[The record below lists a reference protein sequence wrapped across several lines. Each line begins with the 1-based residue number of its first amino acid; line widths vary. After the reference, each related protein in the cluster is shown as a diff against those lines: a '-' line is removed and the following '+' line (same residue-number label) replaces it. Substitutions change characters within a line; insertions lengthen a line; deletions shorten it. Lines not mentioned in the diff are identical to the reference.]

1 MWGIEV
7 YPNLKPEFYKEILQ
21 NNLKVSLEDAIF
33 RKEEHFIPANL
44 QQFYNF
50 WDQEILKD
58 HPHRDNLLKWI
69 KGVEIEEFL
78 NSYTSVE
85 FQGTKLDS
93 YYPQPKEFPNY
104 VPDEFTSFMDNQVK
118 EWVTNGALMEWDKAR
133 KEGDPAIP
141 TVVSPLGIEP
151 NKPRALWDGR
161 YVNEFC
167 RDIPFSMDNA
177 AKVAEVAWEGTY
189 FFKIDHKNGY
199 LHVPIHENSRKFFGI
214 CWKGTY
220 YVFTVLPFGWKTS
233 PLVYHSITEA
243 AAMYLRSL
251 DIPMLDWIDDMLGM
265 TQQSFK
271 GNNDEEQF
279 QSALRAMVV
288 TTYVLFKAGYFLGL
302 SKCNLIPEQVMTY
315 LGIDCD
321 SKHEKFLV
329 PEKRVQKYV
338 PLLQELLTKAVV
350 SYSEVEK
357 MVGKLVSL
365 ECAVAPGMWYTRNQY
380 AAMAASG
387 IKPDAKKSVKNNCKI
402 YVTPALKEE
411 WFMWIHFLNYNK
423 GSAWKKFSNIYV
435 QADVSS
441 DASGRAFAGVVDI
454 PFGPTKVTAGE
465 FSESMLKQ
473 DIQVKEGE
481 ALRATLSMI
490 VQEMPDLIQGK
501 TLVCKIDNQ
510 VLKAVLERKGTSHN
524 LALNHVG
531 KQIYWLQERGQFH
544 IALQYVESKNNASDE
559 FTRQSPGIEAS
570 LTFAFFQ
577 KIWDNL
583 GPFKWDLMASQIN
596 VNKNPKGKPLLFF
609 SRYFD
614 EKSQG
619 VDVFLQN
626 LSILDE
632 MFCFPPIPMISKL
645 LKHLQQQQVSCV
657 LLVPRIWAP
666 WRNLLEKHTLATVN
680 IAIPFESKAFTITHA
695 TGKRIPKKFPYF
707 MDAVYVSFEK

>member
-1 MWGIEV
+1 M
-7 YPNLKPEFYKEILQ
+7 
-21 NNLKVSLEDAIF
+21 EDAIF
-33 RKEEHFIPANL
+33 REEDSFIPANL
-44 QQFYNF
+44 QNFYDF

-78 NSYTSVE
+78 NSYTSTE
-85 FQGTKLDS
+85 FQGMKLDS
-93 YYPQPKEFPNY
+93 YYPQPKEFSNY
-104 VPDEFTSFMDNQVK
+104 VPEEFIPFMDQQVQ
-118 EWVTNGALMEWDKAR
+118 EWVGNGALLQWEKAK

-151 NKPRALWDGR
+151 TKPRALWDGR

-177 AKVAEVAWEGTY
+177 AKVAEVAWEGAY

-214 CWKGTY
+214 CWKGVY

-265 TQQSFK
+265 TQQIFK
-271 GNNDEEQF
+271 GETDEEQF

-321 SKHEKFLV
+321 SKHQKFMV
-329 PEKRVQKYV
+329 PEKRIQKYI
-338 PLLQELLTKAVV
+338 PLLQELLAKSSV

-387 IKPDAKKSVKNNCKI
+387 IRPDAKKQVKNNCRI
-402 YVTPALKEE
+402 HVTPALREE
-411 WFMWIHFLNYNK
+411 WFMWVNFLLQNK
-423 GSAWKKFSNIYV
+423 GSSWKKFSNVYV
-435 QADVSS
+435 QANVSS
-441 DASGRAFAGVVDI
+441 DASGRTFAGVVDI
-454 PFGPTKVTAGE
+454 PYGPTRVTAGE
-465 FSESMLKQ
+465 FSEDMLSQ

-481 ALRATLSMI
+481 ALKATLSMI
-490 VQEMPDLIQGK
+490 IQEIPELIVGK
-501 TLVCKIDNQ
+501 TLVCKVDNQ

-524 LALNHVG
+524 LALNNVG
-531 KQIYWLQERGQFH
+531 KQIYWLQEKGQFH
-544 IALQYVESKNNASDE
+544 IALQYVESKNNVADKY
-559 FTRQSPGIEAS
+559 TRQSPGIEAS
-570 LTFAFFQ
+570 LTTTFFQ
-577 KIWDNL
+577 KVWDNL
-583 GPFKWDLMASQIN
+583 GPFKWDLMASQTN
-596 VNKNPKGKPLLFF
+596 VNKDLKGKPFLFF
-609 SRYFD
+609 SRFFD
-614 EKSQG
+614 DKANG
-619 VDVFLQN
+619 TDVFLQQLYN
-626 LSILDE
+626 LEE
-632 MFCFPPIPMISKL
+632 MFCFPPIPLS
-645 LKHLQQQQVSCV
+645 
-657 LLVPRIWAP
+657 
-666 WRNLLEKHTLATVN
+666 
-680 IAIPFESKAFTITHA
+680 
-695 TGKRIPKKFPYF
+695 Y
-707 MDAVYVSFEK
+707 

>member
-1 MWGIEV
+1 M
-7 YPNLKPEFYKEILQ
+7 
-21 NNLKVSLEDAIF
+21 EDAIF
-33 RKEEHFIPANL
+33 REEDSFIPANL
-44 QQFYNF
+44 QNFYDF

-78 NSYTSVE
+78 NSYTSTE
-85 FQGTKLDS
+85 FQGMKLDS
-93 YYPQPKEFPNY
+93 YYPQPKEFSNY
-104 VPDEFTSFMDNQVK
+104 VPEEFIPFMDQQVQ
-118 EWVTNGALMEWDKAR
+118 EWVGNGALLQWEKAK

-151 NKPRALWDGR
+151 TKPRALWDGR

-177 AKVAEVAWEGTY
+177 AKVAEVAWEGAY

-214 CWKGTY
+214 CWKGVY

-265 TQQSFK
+265 TQQIFK
-271 GNNDEEQF
+271 GETDEEQF

-302 SKCNLIPEQVMTY
+302 PKCNLIPEQVMTY

-321 SKHEKFLV
+321 SKHQKFMV
-329 PEKRVQKYV
+329 PEKRIQKYI
-338 PLLQELLTKAVV
+338 PLLQELLAKSSV

-387 IKPDAKKSVKNNCKI
+387 IRPDAKKQVKNNCRI
-402 YVTPALKEE
+402 HVTPALREE
-411 WFMWIHFLNYNK
+411 WFMWVNFLLQNK
-423 GSAWKKFSNIYV
+423 GSSWKKFSNVYV
-435 QADVSS
+435 QANVSS
-441 DASGRAFAGVVDI
+441 DASGRTFAGVVDI
-454 PFGPTKVTAGE
+454 PYGPTRVTAGE
-465 FSESMLKQ
+465 FSEDMLSQ

-481 ALRATLSMI
+481 ALKATLSMI
-490 VQEMPDLIQGK
+490 IQEIPELIVGK
-501 TLVCKIDNQ
+501 TLVCKVDNQ

-524 LALNHVG
+524 LALNNVG
-531 KQIYWLQERGQFH
+531 KQIYWLQEKGQFH
-544 IALQYVESKNNASDE
+544 IALQYVESKNNVADKY
-559 FTRQSPGIEAS
+559 TRQSPGIEAS
-570 LTFAFFQ
+570 LTTTFFQ
-577 KIWDNL
+577 KVWDNL
-583 GPFKWDLMASQIN
+583 GPFKWDLMASQTN
-596 VNKNPKGKPLLFF
+596 VNKDLKGKPLLFF
-609 SRYFD
+609 SRFFD
-614 EKSQG
+614 DKANG
-619 VDVFLQN
+619 TDVFLQQLYN
-626 LSILDE
+626 LEE

-645 LKHLQQQQVSCV
+645 LKHLQQQRVSCV

-666 WRNLLEKHTLATVN
+666 WRNLLDQHTLAKVN
-680 IAIPFESKAFTITHA
+680 IAIPFESRAFTVTHA

-707 MDAVYVSFEK
+707 MDAVYVSFE

>member
-1 MWGIEV
+1 M
-7 YPNLKPEFYKEILQ
+7 KPEFYKEILL
-21 NNLKVSLEDAIF
+21 NKEKVKLEDAIF
-33 RKEEHFIPANL
+33 REEDSFIPANL
-44 QQFYNF
+44 QNFYDF

-78 NSYTSVE
+78 NSYTSTE
-85 FQGTKLDS
+85 FQGMKLDS
-93 YYPQPKEFPNY
+93 YYPQPKEFSNY
-104 VPDEFTSFMDNQVK
+104 VPEEFIPFMDQQVQ
-118 EWVTNGALMEWDKAR
+118 EWVGNGALLQWEKAK

-151 NKPRALWDGR
+151 TKPRALWDGR

-177 AKVAEVAWEGTY
+177 AKVAEVAWEGAY

-214 CWKGTY
+214 CWKGVY

-265 TQQSFK
+265 TQQIFK
-271 GNNDEEQF
+271 GETDEEQF

-321 SKHEKFLV
+321 SKHQKFMV
-329 PEKRVQKYV
+329 PEKRIQKYI
-338 PLLQELLTKAVV
+338 PLLQELLAKSSV

-387 IKPDAKKSVKNNCKI
+387 IRPDAKKQVKNNCRI
-402 YVTPALKEE
+402 HVTPALREE
-411 WFMWIHFLNYNK
+411 WFMWVNFLLQNK
-423 GSAWKKFSNIYV
+423 GSSWKKFSNVYV
-435 QADVSS
+435 QANVSS
-441 DASGRAFAGVVDI
+441 DASGRTFAGVVDI
-454 PFGPTKVTAGE
+454 PYGPTRVTAGE
-465 FSESMLKQ
+465 FSEDMLSQ

-481 ALRATLSMI
+481 ALKATLSMI
-490 VQEMPDLIQGK
+490 IQEIPELIVGK
-501 TLVCKIDNQ
+501 TLVCKVDNQ

-524 LALNHVG
+524 LALNNVG
-531 KQIYWLQERGQFH
+531 KQIYWLQEKGQFH
-544 IALQYVESKNNASDE
+544 IALQYVESKNNVADKY
-559 FTRQSPGIEAS
+559 TRQSPGIEAS
-570 LTFAFFQ
+570 LTTTFFQ
-577 KIWDNL
+577 KVWDNL
-583 GPFKWDLMASQIN
+583 GPFKWDLMASQTN
-596 VNKNPKGKPLLFF
+596 VNKDLKGKPLLFF
-609 SRYFD
+609 SRFFD
-614 EKSQG
+614 DKANG
-619 VDVFLQN
+619 TDVFLQQLYN
-626 LSILDE
+626 LEE

-645 LKHLQQQQVSCV
+645 LKHLQQQRVSCV

-666 WRNLLEKHTLATVN
+666 WRNLLDQHTLAKVN
-680 IAIPFESKAFTITHA
+680 IAIPFESRAFTVTHA

-707 MDAVYVSFEK
+707 MDAVYVSFE

>member
-1 MWGIEV
+1 MQV
-7 YPNLKPEFYKEILQ
+7 QPNLKPEFYKEILQ
-21 NNLKVSLEDAIF
+21 KNLKVSLEDAIF
-33 RKEEHFIPANL
+33 RKEENFKPANL
-44 QQFYNF
+44 QHFYEF
-50 WDQEILKD
+50 WDQEVLKD

-78 NSYTSVE
+78 NSYTFSE
-85 FQGTKLDS
+85 FQGMQLNS
-93 YYPQPKEFPNY
+93 YYPHAKEFPNY
-104 VPDEFTSFMDNQVK
+104 VPDEFIPFMDKQVE
-118 EWVTNGALMEWDKAR
+118 EWVNNGALMDWQKAR
-133 KEGDPAIP
+133 KEGDPDIP

-151 NKPRALWDGR
+151 SKPRALWDGR

-199 LHVPIHENSRKFFGI
+199 LHVPIHEKSRKFFGI

-243 AAMYLRSL
+243 VAMYLRSL

-265 TQQSFK
+265 TQHCFK
-271 GNNDEEQF
+271 GDNDEEQF

-288 TTYVLFKAGYFLGL
+288 TTYVLFNAGYFLGL
-302 SKCNLIPEQVMTY
+302 PKCNLIPEQIMTY

-329 PEKRVQKYV
+329 PETRVQKYV
-338 PLLQELLTKAVV
+338 PLLQELLIKTSV
-350 SYSEVEK
+350 SYAEIEK

-387 IKPDAKKSVKNNCKI
+387 IKPDAKKSVKNNCRI
-402 YVTPALKEE
+402 SVTPALREE
-411 WFMWIHFLNYNK
+411 WFMWINFLLQNK
-423 GSAWKKFSNIYV
+423 GSSWKKFSNVYV
-435 QADVSS
+435 QANVSS
-441 DASGRAFAGVVDI
+441 DASGRSFAGVVDI
-454 PFGPTKVTAGE
+454 PFGPTKITAGE
-465 FSESMLKQ
+465 FSDSMLSQ

-490 VQEMPDLIQGK
+490 VQEMSDLVQGK
-501 TLVCKIDNQ
+501 TLVCKVDNQ

-531 KQIYWLQERGQFH
+531 KQIYWLQEKGQFH
-544 IALQYVESKNNASDE
+544 IAIQYVESKNNASDE

-570 LTFAFFQ
+570 LTPPFFQ
-577 KIWDNL
+577 QIWDNL
-583 GPFKWDLMASQIN
+583 GPFQWDLMASQSN
-596 VNKNPKGKPLLFF
+596 VNRNANGKPLFFF

-614 EKSQG
+614 EKAQG
-619 VDVFLQN
+619 VDVFLQKLN
-626 LSILDE
+626 YLDD

-645 LKHLQQQQVSCV
+645 LKHLQQQRVSCV
-657 LLVPRIWAP
+657 LLIPRIWAP

-680 IAIPFESKAFTITHA
+680 IAVPFESKAFTVTHA
-695 TGKRIPKKFPYF
+695 TGRRVPKKFPYF
-707 MDAVYVSFEK
+707 MDAVYVSFE

>member
-1 MWGIEV
+1 M
-7 YPNLKPEFYKEILQ
+7 KPEFYKEILL
-21 NNLKVSLEDAIF
+21 NKEKVKLEDAIF
-33 RKEEHFIPANL
+33 REEDSFIPANL
-44 QQFYNF
+44 QNFYDF

-78 NSYTSVE
+78 NSYTSTE
-85 FQGTKLDS
+85 FQGMKLDS
-93 YYPQPKEFPNY
+93 YYPQPKEFSNY
-104 VPDEFTSFMDNQVK
+104 VPEEFIPFMDQQVQ
-118 EWVTNGALMEWDKAR
+118 EWVGNGALLQWEKAK

-151 NKPRALWDGR
+151 TKPRALWDGR

-177 AKVAEVAWEGTY
+177 AKVAEVAWEGAY

-199 LHVPIHENSRKFFGI
+199 LHVPIHENSRKYFGI
-214 CWKGTY
+214 CWKGVY

-265 TQQSFK
+265 TQQIFK
-271 GNNDEEQF
+271 GETDEEQF

-321 SKHEKFLV
+321 SKHQKFMV
-329 PEKRVQKYV
+329 PEKRIQKYI
-338 PLLQELLTKAVV
+338 PLLQELLAKSSV

-387 IKPDAKKSVKNNCKI
+387 IRPDAKKQVKNNCTI
-402 YVTPALKEE
+402 HVTPALREE
-411 WFMWIHFLNYNK
+411 WFMWVNFLLQNK
-423 GSAWKKFSNIYV
+423 GSSWKKFSNVYV
-435 QADVSS
+435 QANVSS
-441 DASGRAFAGVVDI
+441 DASGRTFAGVVDI
-454 PFGPTKVTAGE
+454 PYGPTRVTAGE
-465 FSESMLKQ
+465 FSEDMLSQ

-481 ALRATLSMI
+481 ALKATLSMI
-490 VQEMPDLIQGK
+490 IQEIPELIVGK
-501 TLVCKIDNQ
+501 TLVCKVDNQ

-524 LALNHVG
+524 LALNNVG
-531 KQIYWLQERGQFH
+531 KQIYWLQEKGQFH
-544 IALQYVESKNNASDE
+544 IALQYVESKNNVADKY
-559 FTRQSPGIEAS
+559 TRQSPGIEAS
-570 LTFAFFQ
+570 LTTTFFQ
-577 KIWDNL
+577 KVWDNL
-583 GPFKWDLMASQIN
+583 GPFKWDLMASQTN
-596 VNKNPKGKPLLFF
+596 VNKDLKGKPLLFF
-609 SRYFD
+609 SRFFD
-614 EKSQG
+614 DKANG
-619 VDVFLQN
+619 TDVFLQQLYN
-626 LSILDE
+626 LEE

-645 LKHLQQQQVSCV
+645 LKHLQRQRVSCV

-666 WRNLLEKHTLATVN
+666 WRNLLDQHTLAKVN
-680 IAIPFESKAFTITHA
+680 IAIPFESRAFTVTHA

-707 MDAVYVSFEK
+707 MDAVYVSFE

>member
-1 MWGIEV
+1 M
-7 YPNLKPEFYKEILQ
+7 
-21 NNLKVSLEDAIF
+21 EDAIF
-33 RKEEHFIPANL
+33 REENSFIPANL
-44 QQFYNF
+44 QNFYDF

-58 HPHRDNLLKWI
+58 HPHRNNLLKWI

-78 NSYTSVE
+78 NSYTSTE
-85 FQGTKLDS
+85 FQGMKLDS
-93 YYPQPKEFPNY
+93 YYPQPKEFSNY
-104 VPDEFTSFMDNQVK
+104 VPEEFIPFMDQQVQ
-118 EWVTNGALMEWDKAR
+118 EWVGNGALLLWEKAK

-151 NKPRALWDGR
+151 TKPRALWDGR

-177 AKVAEVAWEGTY
+177 AKVAEVAWEGAY

-199 LHVPIHENSRKFFGI
+199 LHVPIHENSRKYFGI
-214 CWKGTY
+214 CWKGVY

-265 TQQSFK
+265 TQQIFK
-271 GNNDEEQF
+271 GETDEEQF

-321 SKHEKFLV
+321 SKHQKFMV
-329 PEKRVQKYV
+329 PEKRIQKYI
-338 PLLQELLTKAVV
+338 PLLQELLAKSSV

-387 IKPDAKKSVKNNCKI
+387 IRPDAKKQVKNNCRI
-402 YVTPALKEE
+402 NVTPALREE
-411 WFMWIHFLNYNK
+411 WFMWVNFLLQNK
-423 GSAWKKFSNIYV
+423 GSSWKKFSNVYV
-435 QADVSS
+435 QANVSS
-441 DASGRAFAGVVDI
+441 DASGRTFAGVVDI
-454 PFGPTKVTAGE
+454 PYGPTRVTAGE
-465 FSESMLKQ
+465 FSEDMLRQ

-481 ALRATLSMI
+481 ALKATLSMI
-490 VQEMPDLIQGK
+490 IQEIPELIVGK
-501 TLVCKIDNQ
+501 TLVCKVDNQ

-524 LALNHVG
+524 LALNNVG
-531 KQIYWLQERGQFH
+531 KQIYWLQEKGQFH
-544 IALQYVESKNNASDE
+544 IALQYVESKNNVADKY
-559 FTRQSPGIEAS
+559 TRQSPGIEAS
-570 LTFAFFQ
+570 LTTAFFQ
-577 KIWDNL
+577 KVWDNL
-583 GPFKWDLMASQIN
+583 GPFKWDLMASQTN
-596 VNKNPKGKPLLFF
+596 VNKDLNGKPLLFF

-614 EKSQG
+614 DKANG
-619 VDVFLQN
+619 VDVFLQQLHN
-626 LSILDE
+626 LEE
-632 MFCFPPIPMISKL
+632 MFCFPPIPMVSKL
-645 LKHLQQQQVSCV
+645 LKHLQQQRVSCV

-666 WRNLLEKHTLATVN
+666 WRNLLDQHTLAKVN
-680 IAIPFESKAFTITHA
+680 IAIPFESRAFTVTHA
-695 TGKRIPKKFPYF
+695 TGKRIPKKFPNF
-707 MDAVYVSFEK
+707 MDAVYVSFE

>member
-1 MWGIEV
+1 
-7 YPNLKPEFYKEILQ
+7 LKPEFYKEILL
-21 NNLKVSLEDAIF
+21 NKEKVKLEDAIF
-33 RKEEHFIPANL
+33 REENSFIPANL
-44 QQFYNF
+44 QNFYDF

-58 HPHRDNLLKWI
+58 HPHRNNLLKWI

-78 NSYTSVE
+78 NSYTSTE
-85 FQGTKLDS
+85 FQGMKLDS
-93 YYPQPKEFPNY
+93 YYPQPKEFSNY
-104 VPDEFTSFMDNQVK
+104 VPEEFIPFMDQQVQ
-118 EWVTNGALMEWDKAR
+118 EWVGNGALLLWEKAK

-151 NKPRALWDGR
+151 TKPRALWDGR

-177 AKVAEVAWEGTY
+177 AKVAEVAWEGAY

-199 LHVPIHENSRKFFGI
+199 LHVPIHENSRKYFGI
-214 CWKGTY
+214 CWKGVY

-265 TQQSFK
+265 TQQIFK
-271 GNNDEEQF
+271 GETDEEQF

-302 SKCNLIPEQVMTY
+302 PKCNLIPEQVMTY

-321 SKHEKFLV
+321 SKHQKFMV
-329 PEKRVQKYV
+329 PEKRIQKYI
-338 PLLQELLTKAVV
+338 PLLQELLTKSSV

-387 IKPDAKKSVKNNCKI
+387 IRPDAKKQVKNNCRI
-402 YVTPALKEE
+402 NVTPALREE
-411 WFMWIHFLNYNK
+411 WFMWVNFLLQNK
-423 GSAWKKFSNIYV
+423 GSSWKKFSNVYV
-435 QADVSS
+435 QANVSS
-441 DASGRAFAGVVDI
+441 DASGRTFAGVVDI
-454 PFGPTKVTAGE
+454 PYGPTRVTAGE
-465 FSESMLKQ
+465 FSEDMLRQ

-481 ALRATLSMI
+481 ALKATLTMI
-490 VQEMPDLIQGK
+490 IQEIPELIVGK
-501 TLVCKIDNQ
+501 TLVCKVDNQ

-524 LALNHVG
+524 LALNNVG
-531 KQIYWLQERGQFH
+531 KQIYWLQEKGQFH
-544 IALQYVESKNNASDE
+544 IAVQYVESENNVADKY
-559 FTRQSPGIEAS
+559 TRQSPGIEAS
-570 LTFAFFQ
+570 LTPAFFQ
-577 KIWDNL
+577 KVWDNL
-583 GPFKWDLMASQIN
+583 GPFKWDLMASQTN
-596 VNKNPKGKPLLFF
+596 VNKDLNGKPLLFF

-614 EKSQG
+614 DKANG
-619 VDVFLQN
+619 VDVFLQQLHN
-626 LSILDE
+626 LEE
-632 MFCFPPIPMISKL
+632 MFCFPPIPMVSKL
-645 LKHLQQQQVSCV
+645 LKHLQQQRVSCV

-666 WRNLLEKHTLATVN
+666 WRNLLDQHTLAKVN
-680 IAIPFESKAFTITHA
+680 IAIPFESRAFTVTHA

-707 MDAVYVSFEK
+707 MDAVYVSFE

>member
-1 MWGIEV
+1 M
-7 YPNLKPEFYKEILQ
+7 
-21 NNLKVSLEDAIF
+21 EDAIF
-33 RKEEHFIPANL
+33 REENSFIPANL
-44 QQFYNF
+44 QNFYDF

-78 NSYTSVE
+78 NSYTSTE
-85 FQGTKLDS
+85 FQGMKLDS
-93 YYPQPKEFPNY
+93 YYPQPKEFSNY
-104 VPDEFTSFMDNQVK
+104 VPEEFIPFMDQQVQ
-118 EWVTNGALMEWDKAR
+118 EWVGNGALLQWEKAK

-151 NKPRALWDGR
+151 TKPRALWDGR

-177 AKVAEVAWEGTY
+177 AKVAEVAWEGAY

-214 CWKGTY
+214 CWKGVY

-265 TQQSFK
+265 TQQIFK
-271 GNNDEEQF
+271 GETDEEQF

-321 SKHEKFLV
+321 SKHQKFMV
-329 PEKRVQKYV
+329 PEKRIQKYI
-338 PLLQELLTKAVV
+338 PLLQELLAKSSV

-387 IKPDAKKSVKNNCKI
+387 IRPDAKKQVKNNCRI
-402 YVTPALKEE
+402 HVTPALREE
-411 WFMWIHFLNYNK
+411 WFMWVNFLLQNK
-423 GSAWKKFSNIYV
+423 GSSWKKFSNVYV
-435 QADVSS
+435 QANVSS
-441 DASGRAFAGVVDI
+441 DASGRTFAGVVDI
-454 PFGPTKVTAGE
+454 PYGPTRVTAGE
-465 FSESMLKQ
+465 FSEDMLSQ

-481 ALRATLSMI
+481 ALKATLSMI
-490 VQEMPDLIQGK
+490 IQEIPELIVGK
-501 TLVCKIDNQ
+501 TLVCKVDNQ

-524 LALNHVG
+524 LALNNVG
-531 KQIYWLQERGQFH
+531 KQIYWLQEKGQFH
-544 IALQYVESKNNASDE
+544 IALQYVESKNNVADKY
-559 FTRQSPGIEAS
+559 TRQSPGIEAS
-570 LTFAFFQ
+570 LTTTFFQ
-577 KIWDNL
+577 KVWDNL
-583 GPFKWDLMASQIN
+583 GPFKWDLMASQTN
-596 VNKNPKGKPLLFF
+596 VNKDLKGKPLLFF
-609 SRYFD
+609 SRFFD
-614 EKSQG
+614 DKANG
-619 VDVFLQN
+619 TDVFLQQLYN
-626 LSILDE
+626 LEE

-645 LKHLQQQQVSCV
+645 LKHLQQQRVSCV

-666 WRNLLEKHTLATVN
+666 WRNLLDQHTLAKVN
-680 IAIPFESKAFTITHA
+680 IAIPFESRAFTVTHA

-707 MDAVYVSFEK
+707 MDAVYVSFE

>member
-1 MWGIEV
+1 
-7 YPNLKPEFYKEILQ
+7 LKPEFYKEILL
-21 NNLKVSLEDAIF
+21 NKEKVKLEDAIF
-33 RKEEHFIPANL
+33 REENSFIPANL
-44 QQFYNF
+44 QNFYDF

-58 HPHRDNLLKWI
+58 HPHRNNLLKWI

-78 NSYTSVE
+78 NSYTSTE
-85 FQGTKLDS
+85 FQGMKLDS
-93 YYPQPKEFPNY
+93 YYPQPKEFSNY
-104 VPDEFTSFMDNQVK
+104 VPEEFIPFMDQQVQ
-118 EWVTNGALMEWDKAR
+118 EWVGNGALLLWEKAK

-151 NKPRALWDGR
+151 TKPRALWDGR

-177 AKVAEVAWEGTY
+177 AKVAEVAWEGAY

-199 LHVPIHENSRKFFGI
+199 LHVPIHENSRKYFGI
-214 CWKGTY
+214 CWKGVY

-265 TQQSFK
+265 TQQIFK
-271 GNNDEEQF
+271 GETDEEQF

-302 SKCNLIPEQVMTY
+302 PKCNLIPEQVMTY

-321 SKHEKFLV
+321 SKHQKFMV
-329 PEKRVQKYV
+329 PEKRIQKYI
-338 PLLQELLTKAVV
+338 PLLQELLTKSSV

-387 IKPDAKKSVKNNCKI
+387 IRPDAKKQVKNNCRI
-402 YVTPALKEE
+402 NVTPALREE
-411 WFMWIHFLNYNK
+411 WFMWVNFLLQNK
-423 GSAWKKFSNIYV
+423 GSSWKKFSNVYV
-435 QADVSS
+435 QANVSS
-441 DASGRAFAGVVDI
+441 DASGRTFAGVVDI
-454 PFGPTKVTAGE
+454 PYGPTRVTAGE
-465 FSESMLKQ
+465 FSEDMLRQ

-481 ALRATLSMI
+481 ALKATLSMI
-490 VQEMPDLIQGK
+490 IQEIPELIVGK
-501 TLVCKIDNQ
+501 TLVCKVDNQ

-524 LALNHVG
+524 LALNNVG
-531 KQIYWLQERGQFH
+531 KQIYWLQEKGQFH
-544 IALQYVESKNNASDE
+544 IAVQYVESENNVADKY
-559 FTRQSPGIEAS
+559 TRQSPGIEAS
-570 LTFAFFQ
+570 LTPAFFQ
-577 KIWDNL
+577 KVWDNL
-583 GPFKWDLMASQIN
+583 GPFKWDLMASQTN
-596 VNKNPKGKPLLFF
+596 VNKDLNGKPLLFF

-614 EKSQG
+614 DKANG
-619 VDVFLQN
+619 VDVFLQQLHN
-626 LSILDE
+626 LEE
-632 MFCFPPIPMISKL
+632 MFCFPPIPMVSKL
-645 LKHLQQQQVSCV
+645 LKHLQQQRVSCV

-666 WRNLLEKHTLATVN
+666 WRNLLDQHTLAKVN
-680 IAIPFESKAFTITHA
+680 IAIPFESRAFTVTHA

-707 MDAVYVSFEK
+707 MDAVYVSFE

>member
-1 MWGIEV
+1 M
-7 YPNLKPEFYKEILQ
+7 
-21 NNLKVSLEDAIF
+21 EDAIF
-33 RKEEHFIPANL
+33 REEDSFIPANL
-44 QQFYNF
+44 QNFYDF

-78 NSYTSVE
+78 NSYTSTE
-85 FQGTKLDS
+85 FQGMKLDS
-93 YYPQPKEFPNY
+93 YYPQPKEFSNY
-104 VPDEFTSFMDNQVK
+104 VPEEFIPFMDQQVQ
-118 EWVTNGALMEWDKAR
+118 EWVGNGALLQWEKAK

-151 NKPRALWDGR
+151 TKPRALWDGR

-177 AKVAEVAWEGTY
+177 AKVAEVAWEGAY

-199 LHVPIHENSRKFFGI
+199 LHVPIHENSRKYFGI
-214 CWKGTY
+214 CWKGVY

-265 TQQSFK
+265 TQQIFK
-271 GNNDEEQF
+271 GETDEEQF

-321 SKHEKFLV
+321 SKHQKFMV
-329 PEKRVQKYV
+329 PEKRIQKYI
-338 PLLQELLTKAVV
+338 PLLQELLAKSSV

-387 IKPDAKKSVKNNCKI
+387 IRPDAKKQVKNNCRI
-402 YVTPALKEE
+402 HVTPALREE
-411 WFMWIHFLNYNK
+411 WFMWVNFLLQNK
-423 GSAWKKFSNIYV
+423 GSSWKKFSNVYV
-435 QADVSS
+435 QANVSS
-441 DASGRAFAGVVDI
+441 DASGRTFAGVVDI
-454 PFGPTKVTAGE
+454 PYGPTRVTAGE
-465 FSESMLKQ
+465 FSEDMLSQ

-481 ALRATLSMI
+481 ALKATLSMI
-490 VQEMPDLIQGK
+490 IQEIPELIVGK
-501 TLVCKIDNQ
+501 TLVCKVDNQ

-524 LALNHVG
+524 LALNNVG
-531 KQIYWLQERGQFH
+531 KQIYWLQEKGQFH
-544 IALQYVESKNNASDE
+544 IALQYVESKNNVADKY
-559 FTRQSPGIEAS
+559 TRQSPGIEAS
-570 LTFAFFQ
+570 LTTTFFQ
-577 KIWDNL
+577 KVWDNL
-583 GPFKWDLMASQIN
+583 GPFKWDLMASQTN
-596 VNKNPKGKPLLFF
+596 VNKDLKGKPLLFF
-609 SRYFD
+609 SRFFD
-614 EKSQG
+614 DKANG
-619 VDVFLQN
+619 TDVFLQQLYN
-626 LSILDE
+626 LEE

-645 LKHLQQQQVSCV
+645 LKHLQQQRVSCV

-666 WRNLLEKHTLATVN
+666 WRNLLDQHTLAKVN
-680 IAIPFESKAFTITHA
+680 IAIPFESRAFTVTHA

-707 MDAVYVSFEK
+707 MDAVYVSFE

>member
-1 MWGIEV
+1 M
-7 YPNLKPEFYKEILQ
+7 
-21 NNLKVSLEDAIF
+21 EDAIF
-33 RKEEHFIPANL
+33 REEDSFIPANL
-44 QQFYNF
+44 QNFYDF

-78 NSYTSVE
+78 NSYTSTE
-85 FQGTKLDS
+85 FQGMKLDS
-93 YYPQPKEFPNY
+93 YYPQPKEFSNY
-104 VPDEFTSFMDNQVK
+104 VPEEFIPFMDQQVQ
-118 EWVTNGALMEWDKAR
+118 EWVGNGALLQWEKAK

-151 NKPRALWDGR
+151 TKPRALWDGR

-177 AKVAEVAWEGTY
+177 AKVAEVAWEGAY

-214 CWKGTY
+214 CWKGVY

-265 TQQSFK
+265 TQQIFK
-271 GNNDEEQF
+271 GETDEEQF

-321 SKHEKFLV
+321 SKHQKFMV
-329 PEKRVQKYV
+329 PEKRIQKYI
-338 PLLQELLTKAVV
+338 PLLQELLAKSSV

-387 IKPDAKKSVKNNCKI
+387 IRPDAKKQVKNNRRI
-402 YVTPALKEE
+402 HVTPALREE
-411 WFMWIHFLNYNK
+411 WFMWVNFLLQNK
-423 GSAWKKFSNIYV
+423 GSSWKKFSNVYV
-435 QADVSS
+435 QANVSS
-441 DASGRAFAGVVDI
+441 DASGKTFAGVVDI
-454 PFGPTKVTAGE
+454 PYGPTRVTAGE
-465 FSESMLKQ
+465 FSEDMLSQ

-481 ALRATLSMI
+481 ALKATLSMI
-490 VQEMPDLIQGK
+490 IQEIPELIVGK
-501 TLVCKIDNQ
+501 TLVCKVDNQ

-524 LALNHVG
+524 LALNNVG
-531 KQIYWLQERGQFH
+531 KQIYWLQEKGQFH
-544 IALQYVESKNNASDE
+544 IALQYVESKNNVADKY
-559 FTRQSPGIEAS
+559 TRQSPGIEAS
-570 LTFAFFQ
+570 LTTTFFQ
-577 KIWDNL
+577 KVWDNL
-583 GPFKWDLMASQIN
+583 GPFKWDLMASQTN
-596 VNKNPKGKPLLFF
+596 VNKDLKGKPLLFF
-609 SRYFD
+609 SRFFD
-614 EKSQG
+614 DKANG
-619 VDVFLQN
+619 TDVFLQQLYN
-626 LSILDE
+626 LEE

-645 LKHLQQQQVSCV
+645 LKHLQQQRVSCV

-666 WRNLLEKHTLATVN
+666 WRNLLDQHTLANVN
-680 IAIPFESKAFTITHA
+680 IAIPFESRAFTVTHA

-707 MDAVYVSFEK
+707 MDAVYVSFE

>member
-1 MWGIEV
+1 M
-7 YPNLKPEFYKEILQ
+7 
-21 NNLKVSLEDAIF
+21 EDAIF
-33 RKEEHFIPANL
+33 REENSFIPANL
-44 QQFYNF
+44 QNFYDF

-58 HPHRDNLLKWI
+58 HPHRNNLLKWI

-78 NSYTSVE
+78 NSYTSTE
-85 FQGTKLDS
+85 FQGMKLDS
-93 YYPQPKEFPNY
+93 YYPQPKEFSNY
-104 VPDEFTSFMDNQVK
+104 VPEEFIPFMDQQVQ
-118 EWVTNGALMEWDKAR
+118 EWVGNGALLLWEKAK

-151 NKPRALWDGR
+151 TKPRALWDGR

-177 AKVAEVAWEGTY
+177 AKVAEVAWEGAY

-199 LHVPIHENSRKFFGI
+199 LHVPIHENSRKYFGI
-214 CWKGTY
+214 CWKGVY

-265 TQQSFK
+265 TQQTFK
-271 GNNDEEQF
+271 GETDEEQF

-302 SKCNLIPEQVMTY
+302 PKCNLIPEQVMTY

-321 SKHEKFLV
+321 SKHQKFMV
-329 PEKRVQKYV
+329 PEKRIQKYI
-338 PLLQELLTKAVV
+338 PLLQELLTKSSV

-387 IKPDAKKSVKNNCKI
+387 IRPDAKKQVKNNCRI
-402 YVTPALKEE
+402 NVTPALREE
-411 WFMWIHFLNYNK
+411 WFMWVNFLLQNK
-423 GSAWKKFSNIYV
+423 GSSWKKFSNVYV
-435 QADVSS
+435 QANVSS
-441 DASGRAFAGVVDI
+441 DASGRTFAGVVDI
-454 PFGPTKVTAGE
+454 PYGPTRVTAGE
-465 FSESMLKQ
+465 FSEDMLRQ

-481 ALRATLSMI
+481 ALKATLSMI
-490 VQEMPDLIQGK
+490 IQEIPELIVGK
-501 TLVCKIDNQ
+501 TLVCKVDNQ

-524 LALNHVG
+524 LALNNVG
-531 KQIYWLQERGQFH
+531 KQIYWLQEKGQFH
-544 IALQYVESKNNASDE
+544 IAVQYVESENNVADKY
-559 FTRQSPGIEAS
+559 TRQSPGIEAS
-570 LTFAFFQ
+570 LTPAFFQ
-577 KIWDNL
+577 KVWDNL
-583 GPFKWDLMASQIN
+583 GPFKWDLMASQTN
-596 VNKNPKGKPLLFF
+596 VNKDLNGKPLLFF

-614 EKSQG
+614 DKANG
-619 VDVFLQN
+619 VDVFLQQLHN
-626 LSILDE
+626 LEE
-632 MFCFPPIPMISKL
+632 MFCFPPIPMVSKL
-645 LKHLQQQQVSCV
+645 MKHLQQQRVSCV
-657 LLVPRIWAP
+657 LLVPRIWAA
-666 WRNLLEKHTLATVN
+666 WRNLLDQHTLAKVN
-680 IAIPFESKAFTITHA
+680 IAIPFESRAFTVTHA

-707 MDAVYVSFEK
+707 MDAVYVSFE

>member
-1 MWGIEV
+1 M
-7 YPNLKPEFYKEILQ
+7 
-21 NNLKVSLEDAIF
+21 EDAIF
-33 RKEEHFIPANL
+33 REEDSFIPANL
-44 QQFYNF
+44 QNFYDF

-78 NSYTSVE
+78 NSYTSTE
-85 FQGTKLDS
+85 FQGMKLDS
-93 YYPQPKEFPNY
+93 YYPQPKEFSNY
-104 VPDEFTSFMDNQVK
+104 VPEEFIPFMDQQVQ
-118 EWVTNGALMEWDKAR
+118 EWVGNGALLQWEKAK

-151 NKPRALWDGR
+151 TKPRALWDGR

-177 AKVAEVAWEGTY
+177 AKVAEVAWEGAY

-214 CWKGTY
+214 CWKGVY

-265 TQQSFK
+265 TQQIFK
-271 GNNDEEQF
+271 GETDEEQF

-321 SKHEKFLV
+321 SKHQKFMV
-329 PEKRVQKYV
+329 PEKRIQKYI
-338 PLLQELLTKAVV
+338 PLLQELLAKSSV

-387 IKPDAKKSVKNNCKI
+387 IRPDAKKQVKNNCRI
-402 YVTPALKEE
+402 HVTPALREE
-411 WFMWIHFLNYNK
+411 WFMWVNFLLQNK
-423 GSAWKKFSNIYV
+423 GSSWKKFSNVYV
-435 QADVSS
+435 QANVSS
-441 DASGRAFAGVVDI
+441 DASGRTFAGVVDI
-454 PFGPTKVTAGE
+454 PYGPTRVTAGE
-465 FSESMLKQ
+465 FSEDMLSQ

-481 ALRATLSMI
+481 ALKATLSMI
-490 VQEMPDLIQGK
+490 IQEIPELIVGK
-501 TLVCKIDNQ
+501 TLVCKVDNQ

-524 LALNHVG
+524 LALNNVG
-531 KQIYWLQERGQFH
+531 KQIYWLQEKGQFH
-544 IALQYVESKNNASDE
+544 IALQYVESKNNVADKY
-559 FTRQSPGIEAS
+559 TRQSPGIEAS
-570 LTFAFFQ
+570 LTTTFFQ
-577 KIWDNL
+577 KVWDNL
-583 GPFKWDLMASQIN
+583 GPFKWDLMASQTN
-596 VNKNPKGKPLLFF
+596 VNKDLKGKPLLFF
-609 SRYFD
+609 SRFFD
-614 EKSQG
+614 DKANG
-619 VDVFLQN
+619 TDVFLQQLYN
-626 LSILDE
+626 LEE

-645 LKHLQQQQVSCV
+645 LKHLQQQRVSCV

-666 WRNLLEKHTLATVN
+666 WRNLLDQHTLAKVN
-680 IAIPFESKAFTITHA
+680 IAIPFESRAFTVTHA

-707 MDAVYVSFEK
+707 MDAVYVSFE

>member
-1 MWGIEV
+1 
-7 YPNLKPEFYKEILQ
+7 LKPEFYKEILL
-21 NNLKVSLEDAIF
+21 NKEKVKLEDAIF
-33 RKEEHFIPANL
+33 REENSFIPANL
-44 QQFYNF
+44 QNFYDF

-58 HPHRDNLLKWI
+58 HPHRNNLLKWI

-78 NSYTSVE
+78 NSYTSTE
-85 FQGTKLDS
+85 FQGMKLDS
-93 YYPQPKEFPNY
+93 YYPQPKEFSNY
-104 VPDEFTSFMDNQVK
+104 VPEEFIPFMDQQVQ
-118 EWVTNGALMEWDKAR
+118 EWVGNGALLLWEKAK

-151 NKPRALWDGR
+151 TKPRALWDGR

-177 AKVAEVAWEGTY
+177 AKVAEVAWEGAY

-199 LHVPIHENSRKFFGI
+199 LHVPIHENSRKYFGI
-214 CWKGTY
+214 CWKGVY

-233 PLVYHSITEA
+233 PLVYHSITDA

-265 TQQSFK
+265 TQQTFK
-271 GNNDEEQF
+271 GETDEEQF

-302 SKCNLIPEQVMTY
+302 PKCNLIPEQVMTY

-321 SKHEKFLV
+321 SKHQKFMV
-329 PEKRVQKYV
+329 PEKRIQKYI
-338 PLLQELLTKAVV
+338 PLLQELLTKSSV

-387 IKPDAKKSVKNNCKI
+387 IRPDAKKQVKNNCRI
-402 YVTPALKEE
+402 NVTPALREE
-411 WFMWIHFLNYNK
+411 WFMWVNFLLQNK
-423 GSAWKKFSNIYV
+423 GSSWKKFSNVYV
-435 QADVSS
+435 QANVSS
-441 DASGRAFAGVVDI
+441 DASGRTFAGVVDI
-454 PFGPTKVTAGE
+454 PYGPTRVTAGE
-465 FSESMLKQ
+465 FSEDMLRQ

-481 ALRATLSMI
+481 ALKATLSMI
-490 VQEMPDLIQGK
+490 IQEIPELIVGK
-501 TLVCKIDNQ
+501 TLVCKVDNQ

-524 LALNHVG
+524 LALNNVG
-531 KQIYWLQERGQFH
+531 KQIYWLQEKGQFH
-544 IALQYVESKNNASDE
+544 IAVQYVESENNVADKY
-559 FTRQSPGIEAS
+559 TRQSPGIEAS
-570 LTFAFFQ
+570 LTPAFFQ
-577 KIWDNL
+577 KVWDNL
-583 GPFKWDLMASQIN
+583 GPFKWDLMASQTN
-596 VNKNPKGKPLLFF
+596 VNKDLNGKPLLFF

-614 EKSQG
+614 DKANG
-619 VDVFLQN
+619 VDVFLQQLHN
-626 LSILDE
+626 LEE
-632 MFCFPPIPMISKL
+632 MFCFPPIPMVSKL
-645 LKHLQQQQVSCV
+645 LKHLQQQRVSCV

-666 WRNLLEKHTLATVN
+666 WRNLLDQHTLAKVN
-680 IAIPFESKAFTITHA
+680 IAIPFESRAFTVTHA

-707 MDAVYVSFEK
+707 MDAVYVSFE

>member
-1 MWGIEV
+1 M
-7 YPNLKPEFYKEILQ
+7 
-21 NNLKVSLEDAIF
+21 EDAIF
-33 RKEEHFIPANL
+33 REEDSFIPANL
-44 QQFYNF
+44 QNFYDF

-78 NSYTSVE
+78 NSYTSTE
-85 FQGTKLDS
+85 FQGMKLDS
-93 YYPQPKEFPNY
+93 YYPQPKEFSNY
-104 VPDEFTSFMDNQVK
+104 VPEEFIPFMDQQVQ
-118 EWVTNGALMEWDKAR
+118 EWVGNGALLQWEKAK

-151 NKPRALWDGR
+151 TKPRALWDGR

-177 AKVAEVAWEGTY
+177 AKVAEVAWEGAY

-199 LHVPIHENSRKFFGI
+199 LHVPVHENSRNYFGI
-214 CWKGTY
+214 CWKGVY

-265 TQQSFK
+265 TQQIFK
-271 GNNDEEQF
+271 GETDEEQF

-302 SKCNLIPEQVMTY
+302 PKCNLIPEQVMTY

-321 SKHEKFLV
+321 SKHQKFMV
-329 PEKRVQKYV
+329 PEKRIQKYI
-338 PLLQELLTKAVV
+338 PLLQELLAKSSV

-387 IKPDAKKSVKNNCKI
+387 IRPDAKKQVKNNCRI
-402 YVTPALKEE
+402 HVTPALREE
-411 WFMWIHFLNYNK
+411 WFMWVNFLLQNK
-423 GSAWKKFSNIYV
+423 GSSRKKFSNVYV

-441 DASGRAFAGVVDI
+441 DASGRSFAGVVDI

-465 FSESMLKQ
+465 FSDSMLTQ
-473 DIQVKEGE
+473 DILVKEGE

-490 VQEMPDLIQGK
+490 VQEIPELIVGK
-501 TLVCKIDNQ
+501 TLVCKVDNQ

-524 LALNHVG
+524 LALNNVG
-531 KQIYWLQERGQFH
+531 KQIYWLQEKGQFH
-544 IALQYVESKNNASDE
+544 IALQYVESKNNVADKY
-559 FTRQSPGIEAS
+559 TRQSPGIEAS
-570 LTFAFFQ
+570 LTTTFFQ
-577 KIWDNL
+577 KVWDNL
-583 GPFKWDLMASQIN
+583 GPFKWDLMASQTN
-596 VNKNPKGKPLLFF
+596 VNKDLKGKPLLFF
-609 SRYFD
+609 SRFFD
-614 EKSQG
+614 DKANG
-619 VDVFLQN
+619 TDVFLQQLYN
-626 LSILDE
+626 LEE

-645 LKHLQQQQVSCV
+645 LKHLQQQRVSCV

-666 WRNLLEKHTLATVN
+666 WRNLLDQHTLAKVN
-680 IAIPFESKAFTITHA
+680 IAIPFESRAFTVTHA

-707 MDAVYVSFEK
+707 MDAVYVSFE

>member
-1 MWGIEV
+1 M
-7 YPNLKPEFYKEILQ
+7 
-21 NNLKVSLEDAIF
+21 EDAIF
-33 RKEEHFIPANL
+33 REEDSFIPANL
-44 QQFYNF
+44 QNFYDF

-78 NSYTSVE
+78 NSYTSTE
-85 FQGTKLDS
+85 FQGMKLDS
-93 YYPQPKEFPNY
+93 YYPQPKEFSNY
-104 VPDEFTSFMDNQVK
+104 VPEEFIPFMDQQVQ
-118 EWVTNGALMEWDKAR
+118 EWVGNGALLQWEKAK

-151 NKPRALWDGR
+151 TKPRALWDGR

-177 AKVAEVAWEGTY
+177 AKVAEVAWEGAY

-214 CWKGTY
+214 CWKGVY

-265 TQQSFK
+265 TQQIFK
-271 GNNDEEQF
+271 GETDEEQF

-321 SKHEKFLV
+321 SKHQKFMV
-329 PEKRVQKYV
+329 PEKRIQKYI
-338 PLLQELLTKAVV
+338 PLLQELLAKSSV

-387 IKPDAKKSVKNNCKI
+387 IRPDAKKQVKNNCRI
-402 YVTPALKEE
+402 HVTPALREE
-411 WFMWIHFLNYNK
+411 WFMWVNFLLQNK
-423 GSAWKKFSNIYV
+423 GSSWKKFSNVYV
-435 QADVSS
+435 QANVSS
-441 DASGRAFAGVVDI
+441 DASGRTFAGVVDI
-454 PFGPTKVTAGE
+454 PYGPTRVTAGE
-465 FSESMLKQ
+465 FSEDMLSQ

-481 ALRATLSMI
+481 ALKATLSMI
-490 VQEMPDLIQGK
+490 IQEIPELIVGK
-501 TLVCKIDNQ
+501 TLVCKVDNQ

-524 LALNHVG
+524 LALNNVG
-531 KQIYWLQERGQFH
+531 KQIYWLQEKGQFH
-544 IALQYVESKNNASDE
+544 IALQYVESKNNVADKY
-559 FTRQSPGIEAS
+559 TRQSPGIEAS
-570 LTFAFFQ
+570 LTTAFFQ
-577 KIWDNL
+577 KVWDNL
-583 GPFKWDLMASQIN
+583 GPFKWDLMASQTN
-596 VNKNPKGKPLLFF
+596 VNKDLKGKPLLFF
-609 SRYFD
+609 SRFFD
-614 EKSQG
+614 DKANG
-619 VDVFLQN
+619 TDVFLQQLYN
-626 LSILDE
+626 LEE

-645 LKHLQQQQVSCV
+645 LKHLQQQRVSCV

-666 WRNLLEKHTLATVN
+666 WRNLLDQHTLAKVN
-680 IAIPFESKAFTITHA
+680 IAIPFESRAFTVTHA

-707 MDAVYVSFEK
+707 MDAVYVSFE